1 MKAFFKLLIGA
12 FFIFYL
18 LLTIVLFV
26 CFVEAGDMVALALL
40 GVPYVIYLLL
50 PSRWQ
55 FFDK

>member
-1 MKAFFKLLIGA
+1 MKALFKLLLGA

-40 GVPYVIYLLL
+40 MVPYVIYLLL
-50 PSRWQ
+50 PNR
-55 FFDK
+55 